1 MKACYVNMLN
11 IEIPGL
17 FEEEEGEE
25 YMEKKESDNL
35 MEDLKDRKRQACN
48 YLIKAAKL
56 IAPSFSDDEIE
67 GYNWIIDMLKN
78 SPYSEVESEIE
89 ITKSLCYLKK
99 KKIDKAIK
107 GLK

>member
-1 MKACYVNMLN
+1 MEEVPDFQAAFNLILCLYALGDIERMKACYVNMLN

-67 GYNWIIDMLKN
+67 GYN
-78 SPYSEVESEIE
+78 
-89 ITKSLCYLKK
+89 
-99 KKIDKAIK
+99 
-107 GLK
+107 